1 MRTINGPIVTLEEAE
16 RCIEVEREK
25 TRGWRETANRRDQY
39 LQECQAELNDLK
51 ALIQGADEA
60 QEAGQLLWTQ
70 VEEKGPAWLVLSEA
84 SDRSEHATLLEALRK
99 MVRVEGRKM
108 KALQCPRCGQTAE
121 YRFHTRSACTAECG
135 AWVTVEPDEITW
147 DTVR

>member
-60 QEAGQLLWTQ
+60 QEAGQVLWTP
-70 VEEKGPAWLVLSEA
+70 VENNTPAWLVLSEA

-99 MVRVEGRKM
+99 MVDFNSVEVRQGS
-108 KALQCPRCGQTAE
+108 LDWWF
-121 YRFHTRSACTAECG
+121 YRIKDGPWSRPFNTEEAARRAS
-135 AWVTVEPDEITW
+135 
-147 DTVR
+147 R